1 MPDPGRILLFTGNG
15 KGKTTAALGM
25 ALRASGH
32 GMRVKIVQFI
42 KSETMTGEYAAVKK
56 LDSVEVE
63 QSGLGFVPKASHPDF
78 QLHQSAARHALQIA
92 ADAVASKAYDMII
105 LDEICN
111 AVSKK
116 LITEDDVKA
125 VVKSAASG
133 SLCLVL
139 TGRGASD
146 DLIALADTVTVMQCR
161 KHGFQEDIPAQKGV
175 EY

>member
-1 MPDPGRILLFTGNG
+1 MPDPGRILIFTGDG

-42 KSETMTGEYAAVKK
+42 KSETNTGEYAAVKK
-56 LDSVEVE
+56 LDTVEVV
-63 QSGLGFVPKASHPDF
+63 QSGLGFVPAAGHPDF
-78 QLHQSAARHALQIA
+78 PLHQGAARHALQIA
-92 ADAVASKAYDMII
+92 AEAIHSKAYDMII

-116 LITEDDVKA
+116 LIPEEEVIRLI
-125 VVKSAASG
+125 KSVANDP
-133 SLCLVL
+133 LCLVL

-146 DLIALADTVTVMQCR
+146 GLIALADTVTVMQCR
-161 KHGFQEDIPAQKGV
+161 KHALQENIPAQRGV
-175 EY
+175 EF